1 MSSNSLTV
9 KPVAGALGAEIHG
22 IDLAA
27 PLDDATFAQIHQVL
41 LDHCVIFFRDQ
52 NITPNQQLGF
62 AKRWGDIHL
71 HPHIAGL
78 PGTPEILEIVKD
90 KDDVH
95 TLGGYWHTDQMFTPT
110 PVMATMLYAKQVPP
124 HGGDTLFTNA
134 YLAYESLSCGMQ
146 DMLAGLRTVNIYE
159 MKKQRAAAMQV
170 NEIDEQPLQ
179 AEHPLIRI
187 HGETGRKTLY
197 ISYDGIT
204 RRIAGMSDAESRPL
218 LDYLRGHASRPEFT
232 CRFRWEAGSMALWDN
247 RCVQHLAV
255 NDYHGHRRVMHR
267 ITINGERTS

>member
-1 MSSNSLTV
+1 MARSNLTV
-9 KPVAGALGAEIHG
+9 KPIAGALGAEIHG
-22 IDLAA
+22 VDLSE

-41 LDHCVIFFRDQ
+41 LDYCVIFFHDQ

-71 HPHIAGL
+71 HPHISGL

-124 HGGDTLFTNA
+124 YGGDTLFTNA
-134 YLAYESLSCGMQ
+134 YMAYESLSSGMK
-146 DMLAGLRTVNIYE
+146 DMLAELRTVNIYE

-170 NEIDEQPLQ
+170 NAIDQQPEQ
-179 AEHPLIRI
+179 AEHPLIRT
-187 HGETGRKTLY
+187 HSETGRKTLY
-197 ISYDGIT
+197 LSYGGIT
-204 RRIAGMSDAESRPL
+204 RRIAGMSDAESQPL
-218 LDYLRGHASRPEFT
+218 LDYLRQHAARPEFT
-232 CRFRWEAGSMALWDN
+232 CRFGWNVGSLAVWDN

-267 ITINGERTS
+267 ITIKGERTA